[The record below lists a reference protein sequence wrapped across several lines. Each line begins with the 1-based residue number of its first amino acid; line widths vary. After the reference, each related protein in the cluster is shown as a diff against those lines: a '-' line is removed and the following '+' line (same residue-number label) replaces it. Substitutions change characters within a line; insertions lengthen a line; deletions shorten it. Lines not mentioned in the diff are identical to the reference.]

1 MIKKK
6 QFYESCSACDL
17 KLLKIDSNLSA
28 SKYDEGAS
36 HIYNPKC
43 WLTPFIADFKAL
55 FTTELSVSTLDYLM
69 ASVWLSMI
77 I

>member
-1 MIKKK
+1 MFSLWLEASK
-6 QFYESCSACDL
+6 
-17 KLLKIDSNLSA
+17 DSNLSA

-77 I
+77 ILTPYW